1 MQVAVSRAVT
11 TCSVSRVC
19 SRIPGGAAAA
29 RRNPTSMCPAVS
41 AMSCRRSFADGDA
54 DRRVGGPHPAPTSGR
69 ATRLHRAGPGS
80 RPARHHHPG
89 STDSALGLLPFPR
102 QWPPASCRWIG
113 LPPSLDAGGRRRGG
127 RQRTGGKA
135 FYDFLRYR
143 LGRKPA
149 DRRKRAA
156 GDMRA
161 EPGLYI
167 KRGGHGFRGC
177 FTLPLDHSLPAGI

>member
-41 AMSCRRSFADGDA
+41 AMSC
-54 DRRVGGPHPAPTSGR
+54 
-69 ATRLHRAGPGS
+69 
-80 RPARHHHPG
+80 
-89 STDSALGLLPFPR
+89 
-102 QWPPASCRWIG
+102 
-113 LPPSLDAGGRRRGG
+113 
-127 RQRTGGKA
+127 
-135 FYDFLRYR
+135 FLRYR